1 LTAPPPSAGSQDFVG
16 DDRND
21 DVFISVNGALV
32 RRPDAKVS
40 VFDSGFVLG
49 DGIWEGLRLNAG
61 RIGFLDKHL
70 DRLWDGA
77 KMLRID
83 IGLSREELERRLFDV
98 IDANGMSDGVHI
110 RLMVTRGIKRSPY
123 QDPRL
128 TVGGATIVI
137 IPEWKIPKPEM
148 LASGL
153 KLFTVHIRR
162 TGPAE
167 QDQKLNSHS
176 KLNCILACIQAME
189 AGADEA
195 LMLDDRGFVATC
207 NSTHFFIVRKGEL
220 WTSAGGFALGGI
232 TRDAVLRAARR
243 VGMVAYE
250 RDFSLFDV
258 YAADEAFCTG
268 SFAGLTPVVK
278 VDGRPIGD
286 YARNTADAS
295 GPMTQRLRGLYKAL
309 EAQEA
314 RGRREART

>member
-1 LTAPPPSAGSQDFVG
+1 MPSHSPSPAAGSQEYIG
-16 DDRND
+16 DSRND
-21 DVFISVNGALV
+21 DVFISVNGDLV

-49 DGIWEGLRLNAG
+49 DGVWEGLRLNGG
-61 RIGFLDKHL
+61 RIAFLDKHL

-83 IGLSREELERRLFDV
+83 IGLTREALAARVFDV
-98 IDANGMSDGVHI
+98 VEANSMRDGVHI
-110 RLMVTRGIKRSPY
+110 RLMVTRGVKRSPY

-128 TVGGATIVI
+128 TIGAATIVI
-137 IPEWKIPKPEM
+137 IPEWKLPRPEM
-148 LASGL
+148 LARGL
-153 KLFTVHIRR
+153 NLFTVHIRR

-207 NSTHFFIVRKGEL
+207 NSTHFFIVRNGEL
-220 WTSAGGFALGGI
+220 WTSAGGYCLGGI

-243 VGMVAYE
+243 AGVPAYE
-250 RDFSLFDV
+250 KDFSLFDV

-268 SFAGLTPVVK
+268 TFAGLTPVVM

-286 YARNTADAS
+286 HSRDAADAS
-295 GPMTQRLRGLYKAL
+295 GPTTQRLRALYKAL
-309 EAQEA
+309 EAEEA
-314 RGRREART
+314 HGR

>member
-1 LTAPPPSAGSQDFVG
+1 MPDPHPSAGNQDYVG

-21 DVFISVNGALV
+21 DVFISVNGDLV
-32 RRPDAKVS
+32 RRPEAKVS

-49 DGIWEGLRLNAG
+49 DGVWEGLRLHDG
-61 RIGFLDKHL
+61 RIAFLDRHF

-77 KMLRID
+77 KMLLIE
-83 IGLSREELERRLFDV
+83 IGLTREALKTRLFDL
-98 IDANGMSDGVHI
+98 IDANAMRDGVHI
-110 RLMVTRGIKRSPY
+110 RLMVTRGVKRSPY

-128 TVGGATIVI
+128 TIGAATIVI
-137 IPEWKIPKPEM
+137 IPEWKLPRPEM
-148 LASGL
+148 LARGL
-153 KLFTVHIRR
+153 NLFTVHVRR

-220 WTSAGGFALGGI
+220 WTSGGGYCLAGI

-243 VGMVAYE
+243 AGITAHE
-250 RDFSLFDV
+250 KDFSLFDV
-258 YAADEAFCTG
+258 YGADEVFCTG
-268 SFAGLTPVVK
+268 TFAGLTPVARI
-278 VDGRPIGD
+278 DGRPIGEHE
-286 YARNTADAS
+286 RGRADAS
-295 GPMTQRLRGLYKAL
+295 GPMTIRLRALYKAL
-309 EAQEA
+309 EAEEA
-314 RGRREART
+314 RGR

>member
-1 LTAPPPSAGSQDFVG
+1 MQDIQHPSAGSQDYVG
-16 DDRND
+16 DSRND
-21 DVFISVNGALV
+21 EVFISVDGALV
-32 RRPDAKVS
+32 RRPEAKVS

-49 DGIWEGLRLNAG
+49 DGVWEGLRLHDG
-61 RIGFLDKHL
+61 RIAFLDGHF

-83 IGLSREELERRLFDV
+83 IGLTHEALKTRLFDL
-98 IDANGMSDGVHI
+98 IDANAMRDGVHI
-110 RLMVTRGIKRSPY
+110 RLMVTRGVKRSPY

-128 TVGGATIVI
+128 TIGAATIVI
-137 IPEWKIPKPEM
+137 IPEWKLPRPEM
-148 LASGL
+148 LARGL
-153 KLFTVHIRR
+153 NLFTVHIRR

-220 WTSAGGFALGGI
+220 WTSGGGYCLAGI

-243 VGMVAYE
+243 AGLTAYE
-250 RDFSLFDV
+250 KDFSLFDV
-258 YAADEAFCTG
+258 YGADEAFCTG
-268 SFAGLTPVVK
+268 TFAGLTPVARI
-278 VDGRPIGD
+278 DGRPVGE
-286 YARNTADAS
+286 YEREPADAS
-295 GPMTQRLRGLYKAL
+295 GPMTKRLRALYKAL
-309 EAQEA
+309 EAEEA
-314 RGRREART
+314 RGR